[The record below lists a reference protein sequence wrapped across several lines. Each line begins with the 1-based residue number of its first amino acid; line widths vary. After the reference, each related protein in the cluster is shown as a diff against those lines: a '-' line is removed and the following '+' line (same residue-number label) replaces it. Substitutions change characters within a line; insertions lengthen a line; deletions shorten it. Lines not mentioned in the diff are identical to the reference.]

1 MERTLALEN
10 AFTAFKSSN
19 RTDYH
24 VNGQL
29 TNNIDAA
36 ILYLKQ
42 HLEQY
47 PNDHYAAL
55 TLGNLYTFQGRYL
68 ALMNPLMILVKIIKL
83 RWIHILSYDQM

>member
-19 RTDYH
+19 RTDYQ

-29 TNNIDAA
+29 TNNIDVA
-36 ILYLKQ
+36 IFYLKQ

-55 TLGNLYTFQGRYL
+55 TLGNLLYFSR
-68 ALMNPLMILVKIIKL
+68 K
-83 RWIHILSYDQM
+83 ILSILFDLATP